1 MGVYTRVGKHATADE
16 FIEDLKAKSK
26 KREVGSPT
34 RAHTHAHTTRTR
46 THTHMQAQ
54 QSIAAAKAAARN
66 LKRAQRLVQD
76 EEEVKEIDFIRSK

>member
-1 MGVYTRVGKHATADE
+1 MEKDAEIRRNAIRSGGVNTRVGKHATADE

-46 THTHMQAQ
+46 THAHTHAGAT
-54 QSIAAAKAAARN
+54 IHCRH
-66 LKRAQRLVQD
+66 
-76 EEEVKEIDFIRSK
+76 